1 MMMTR
6 NEAALWLTERDNYC
20 ILTHRKPDG
29 DTAGS
34 AAALC
39 LGLRQLG
46 KKAVILK
53 NPELTPRYA
62 FLHAGLTVDAPEEDM
77 TLVSVDVAAP
87 NMLPKAFEPYRDRI
101 ALRIDH
107 HGTATSF
114 TPEELVDGESASCA
128 ELICDLVTLLGIQMD
143 KSIANAVYVGLS
155 TDTGCFRFANT
166 TAHSFLVAA
175 VCAGNGADIHA
186 LNQKFFET
194 NTRSK
199 LRMQAWI
206 VENMKVFAEGKL
218 AVVAIPKSVEEAIG
232 VTEDDMDNISSFPRT
247 VAGVCMAATL
257 RETKDGDVKLSVRA
271 IPGYDATVVT
281 GAFGGGGHRGAAG
294 ATLKMSLKDAALAVE
309 KAMLEL

>member
-1 MMMTR
+1 MMTR
-6 NEAALWLTERDNYC
+6 NETALWLTERDNYC

-62 FLHAGLTVDAPEEDM
+62 FLHAGLAVAAPEEDM

-114 TPEELVDGESASCA
+114 TPEELVDPEAGACA
-128 ELICDLVTLLGIQMD
+128 EII
-143 KSIANAVYVGLS
+143 
-155 TDTGCFRFANT
+155 F
-166 TAHSFLVAA
+166 
-175 VCAGNGADIHA
+175 
-186 LNQKFFET
+186 
-194 NTRSK
+194 
-199 LRMQAWI
+199 
-206 VENMKVFAEGKL
+206 
-218 AVVAIPKSVEEAIG
+218 
-232 VTEDDMDNISSFPRT
+232 
-247 VAGVCMAATL
+247 
-257 RETKDGDVKLSVRA
+257 DVL
-271 IPGYDATVVT
+271 
-281 GAFGGGGHRGAAG
+281 
-294 ATLKMSLKDAALAVE
+294 M
-309 KAMLEL
+309 ELF

>member
-1 MMMTR
+1 MMTR

-62 FLHAGLTVDAPEEDM
+62 FLHAGLAVAAPEEDM

-114 TPEELVDGESASCA
+114 TPEELVDPEAGACA
-128 ELICDLVTLLGIQMD
+128 EIIFDVLMELWLTVDEPIGTAL
-143 KSIANAVYVGLS
+143 YVATS
-155 TDTGCFRFANT
+155 TDTGCFRFSNT
-166 TAHSFLVAA
+166 TDHSFLVAA
-175 VCAGNGADIHA
+175 ACAAAGVKVYA
-186 LNQKFFET
+186 LNQMLFE
-194 NTRSK
+194 NTSLAR
-199 LRMQAWI
+199 LRLQGWM
-206 VENMKVFAEGKL
+206 VEHARFLAEGEM
-218 AVVAIPKSVEEAIG
+218 AIVAIPKAVEEELG
-232 VTEDDMDNISSFPRT
+232 VTEDDMDNISNFPRT
-247 VAGVCMAATL
+247 IAGVCMAATL
-257 RETKDGDVKLSVRA
+257 RETAEGSTKMSVRA
-271 IPGYDATVVT
+271 VPGYDAAAVC
-281 GAFGGGGHRGAAG
+281 AKFGGGGHVGAAG
-294 ATLKMSLKDAALAVE
+294 ANTSLPLEEAAKEVE
-309 KAMLEL
+309 KAMLEV